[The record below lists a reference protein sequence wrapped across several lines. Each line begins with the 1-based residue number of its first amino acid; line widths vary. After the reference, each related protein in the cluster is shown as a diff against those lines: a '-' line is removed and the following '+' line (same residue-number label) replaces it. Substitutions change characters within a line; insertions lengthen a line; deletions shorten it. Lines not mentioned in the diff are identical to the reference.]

1 VQKCS
6 TIFRST
12 VGRGVCPFDRSRKI
26 SKRTPGLA
34 TGRTDRRWIASGV
47 TAYAPHSSQSTE
59 TPVSDDAKSVCS
71 SLMDAGKLHRK
82 QVSAGVGGGAD
93 IRGDLTTG
101 AVYACAMRRPDAG
114 LLILVPLLA
123 LALARP
129 SRARAAD
136 PSPRPV
142 VPPTRTTDAADVL
155 HGVTVRDPYRWLED
169 EKSPEVQAWMKA
181 QDDAARQSLASLPQR
196 AAIAARL
203 KDLLY
208 VDSLG
213 APVHRGSRYFFTR
226 RHADREKSIVYWKE
240 GPDGAEKVLLDP
252 NGWSSDGSAGLGG
265 WSVSWD
271 GTKVAY
277 QKKVNNSDEATL
289 TVMDVA
295 TGKVSD
301 LDAIEGA
308 KYAYASWTPDGS
320 AFYYT
325 HLPVDPKIPSSE
337 RPGWADVRLHRI
349 GTDPNTDAIVK
360 EKLGDPTAFQH
371 VVITR
376 DGRFLF
382 LVVSHGWTSSDV
394 SFRDL
399 EKDASLSSWTPLA
412 VGVKAHF
419 EVDNFGRTLFVKTD
433 DGAPRGRVFAVDPA
447 KPARAAWKEIVPE
460 RRDAS
465 LQSFGVVGGKL
476 ALEYLKSASS
486 LLEVRNL
493 DGTLLREVPLP
504 GIGSASNLS
513 GRDDEDEA
521 HFSFTSY
528 TTPTAIY
535 RTSVRT
541 GATSLYFQVKVPA
554 DVSPYTVTQVFYPS
568 KDGTRVSMFIVHRKD
583 FKRDGSARAIL
594 EGYGGFLVSL
604 TPAFSASLFPW
615 LERGGI
621 YAVPNL
627 RGGGE
632 YGEEW
637 HERGMLLKKQNVF
650 DDFAAA
656 AAYLE
661 KEKWTSPGR
670 LVLRGGSN
678 GGLLLG
684 AAITQH
690 PELFRVALCG
700 VPLLDMVRYHLFG
713 SGKTWISEYGSAD
726 DAAQFKALYAYSPTH
741 HVKAGTKYPSV
752 LLLSADSDDRVDPM
766 HARKFAAEL
775 QAAST
780 GGPVLLRIEKH
791 AGHGGADLVKS
802 AVEARADEYAFALAE
817 TPETV
822 AAPPVKH

>member
-1 VQKCS
+1 
-6 TIFRST
+6 
-12 VGRGVCPFDRSRKI
+12 
-26 SKRTPGLA
+26 
-34 TGRTDRRWIASGV
+34 
-47 TAYAPHSSQSTE
+47 
-59 TPVSDDAKSVCS
+59 
-71 SLMDAGKLHRK
+71 
-82 QVSAGVGGGAD
+82 
-93 IRGDLTTG
+93 
-101 AVYACAMRRPDAG
+101 MRRSDPG
-114 LLILVPLLA
+114 ILVLVPLLA

-136 PSPRPV
+136 SSTKPAY
-142 VPPTRTTDAADVL
+142 PPTRRTQASDVI
-155 HGVTVRDPYRWLED
+155 HGVTVLDPYRWLED
-169 EKSPEVQAWMKA
+169 EKSPEVKAWMKA
-181 QDDAARQSLASLPQR
+181 QDDFARQTLSALPER

-203 KDLLY
+203 RELLY

-213 APVHRGSRYFFTR
+213 APVHRGSRYFLTR
-226 RHADREKSIVYWKE
+226 RHADQEKSIVNWKE
-240 GPDGAEKVLLDP
+240 GADGAEKVLLDP
-252 NGWSSDGSAGLGG
+252 NAWSSDGSAGLGG

-289 TVMDVA
+289 YVMDVA

-301 LDAIEGA
+301 VDVIEGA
-308 KYAYASWTPDGS
+308 KYAHASWTPDGS

-325 HLPVDPKIPSSE
+325 KLPVDPRIPASE

-349 GTDPNTDAIVK
+349 GTDPKTDTIVK
-360 EKLGDPTAFQH
+360 EKLGDPTTFQH
-371 VVITR
+371 VFITR

-382 LVVSHGWTSSDV
+382 HVVQHGWTSHDV
-394 SFRDL
+394 FFRDL
-399 EKDASLSSWTPLA
+399 EKDAASAAWTPLA
-412 VGVKAHF
+412 VGIKAHF

-433 DGAPRGRVFAVDPA
+433 DGAPRGRIFAVDPA
-447 KPARAAWKEIVPE
+447 NPARAAWKEVVPE

-476 ALEYLKSASS
+476 ALEYLKNASS

-493 DGTLLREVPLP
+493 DGTLVREVPLP
-504 GIGSASNLS
+504 GIGSASNLQ

-521 HFSFTSY
+521 YFSFTSF

-535 RTSVRT
+535 RDVREDRRHVALLPGE
-541 GATSLYFQVKVPA
+541 GARRRLA
-554 DVSPYTVTQVFYPS
+554 LHGEQVFYPS

-583 FKRDGSARAIL
+583 FKRDGTARAML
-594 EGYGGFLVSL
+594 YGYGGFLVSL

-615 LERGGI
+615 LERGGV

-637 HERGMLLKKQNVF
+637 HKAGMLLKKQNVF

-661 KEKWTSPGR
+661 KEKWTSKDR

-726 DAAQFKALYAYSPTH
+726 DPAQFKALYAYSPYH

-766 HARKFAAEL
+766 HARKFAAAL

-780 GGPVLLRIEKH
+780 DGPVLLRIEKH
-791 AGHGGADLVKS
+791 AGHGGADLVK
-802 AVEARADEYAFALAE
+802 ATVEARADEYAFALAE
-817 TPETV
+817 TAGTV
-822 AAPPVKH
+822 AAPSVKH